1 MGRAWV
7 DAGAWTTER
16 TSEVFQDW
24 LRGRDCLLEG
34 QGCWELGECLAGKG
48 GFRDKVLACVLLEGA
63 RIQLE
68 ESLWEAGEAPELQRG
83 GREGR
88 VGVLD
93 FLQARDGS
101 EMHDKS
107 SCLSGESSPISQEEP
122 CFNIPA
128 VGSHQSET
136 ARRGMASFAPMGLRA
151 RQLEPWVHEASSA
164 GRLSGRCFFMVIID
178 KPCI

>member
-48 GFRDKVLACVLLEGA
+48 GFRDKVLTWVLLEGA

-93 FLQARDGS
+93 SLRARDGS
-101 EMHDKS
+101 GMHDKP
-107 SCLSGESSPISQEEP
+107 SCLQESPPPISQEET

-128 VGSHQSET
+128 VGNRQSET
-136 ARRGMASFAPMGLRA
+136 AHRGMASFAPMGLRA

-178 KPCI
+178 KQCM

>member
-48 GFRDKVLACVLLEGA
+48 GFRDKVLTWVLLEGA

-68 ESLWEAGEAPELQRG
+68 ESLWEAGEAPELQRE

-93 FLQARDGS
+93 SLRARDGS
-101 EMHDKS
+101 GMHDKP
-107 SCLSGESSPISQEEP
+107 SCLQESPPRISQEET

-128 VGSHQSET
+128 VGNHQSET
-136 ARRGMASFAPMGLRA
+136 AHRGMASFAPMGLRA

-178 KPCI
+178 KQCM